1 MCCAA
6 ASRHAREEHYVYM
19 HAALGDDSKVHV
31 TRAEEGQAAAAV
43 DADTI
48 RKVAVDEVQL
58 EAIAE
63 EVQLSW
69 RLKEIRAE
77 QLMQKAV
84 ARSERPW
91 LIFLSSM
98 FTATVVLLM
107 LVLYRL
113 YFLENNPLALLLL

>member
-1 MCCAA
+1 MNAGHKEGTA
-6 ASRHAREEHYVYM
+6 KE
-19 HAALGDDSKVHV
+19 ALTD
-31 TRAEEGQAAAAV
+31 
-43 DADTI
+43 DTI
-48 RKVAVDEVQL
+48 KDVVVSDNVRL

-63 EVQLSW
+63 EVQNSW

-91 LIFLSSM
+91 LILLSGL
-98 FTATVVLLM
+98 FTASVVLLL

-113 YFLENNPLALLLL
+113 YALDHGILG